1 MATTRLSADQAAD
14 LFEYLPG
21 SVRSAASLA
30 ALSGPQGLGRFVRA
44 ACEEAPE
51 LGLQVGA
58 DGQLLRDQPDADP
71 ALAERR
77 AASLTDPAAA
87 KALEKAVS
95 AALSRPQRQRAVS
108 RAVYAAGFEL
118 QVAVVPREEP
128 A

>member
-1 MATTRLSADQAAD
+1 MQAV
-14 LFEYLPG
+14 LTPY
-21 SVRSAASLA
+21 VAASLA